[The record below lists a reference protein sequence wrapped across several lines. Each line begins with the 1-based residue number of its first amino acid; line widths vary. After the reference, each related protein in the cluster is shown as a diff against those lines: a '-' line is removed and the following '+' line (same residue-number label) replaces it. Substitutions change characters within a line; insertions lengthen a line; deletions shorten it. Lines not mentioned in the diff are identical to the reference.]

1 MLLRYASVWT
11 FILIRRYFVQGEG
24 SWYFCQGEGHTI
36 SCSSLGGHILKTFYF
51 KPPTPSPPGNLWP
64 VPFFSTFLS
73 AQVCGKVIRIFKS
86 GESSGVVIVRNTLAR
101 SLGNATLTQRVY
113 NITIISLTW
122 VHLLFTNR
130 NSSEMPK
137 HLNSEVLLS

>member
-1 MLLRYASVWT
+1 MIFLPRGGSHYFMLITGGSH
-11 FILIRRYFVQGEG
+11 FKNILLQT
-24 SWYFCQGEGHTI
+24 SNP
-36 SCSSLGGHILKTFYF
+36 L
-51 KPPTPSPPGNLWP
+51 PPGNLWP

-113 NITIISLTW
+113 NITIISLT
-122 VHLLFTNR
+122 
-130 NSSEMPK
+130 
-137 HLNSEVLLS
+137 